1 MLGLVDDYGAFHAGL
16 FDFRWDFDGEC
27 GSVVGNFSESA
38 SEFATVFCEDFDV
51 VAQVFEILLFDFEW
65 RSKSGR
71 ANFEFVVFDVAVE
84 SGFDFT
90 SYGSASVDVDARRVV
105 DFDGD
110 DVALSDVDVDNEY
123 VGAFDGVGHGLTKKL
138 LIDHFGMCINK
149 RRKRD
154 ASSADMK
161 L

>member
-1 MLGLVDDYGAFHAGL
+1 MLGLVDDDWAFHAGL
-16 FDFRWDFDGEC
+16 FDFRWDFDGE
-27 GSVVGNFSESA
+27 SRAVVGHFSESA
-38 SEFATVFCEDFDV
+38 CELATVFCEDFDV

-65 RSKSGR
+65 GSKSGR

-84 SGFDFT
+84 GGFDFT
-90 SYGSASVDVDARRVV
+90 SYGCARVDVDACGVV
-105 DFDGD
+105 DFDSD
-110 DVALSDVDVDNEY
+110 DVAWSDVDVDDED

-154 ASSADMK
+154 ASSVDMK